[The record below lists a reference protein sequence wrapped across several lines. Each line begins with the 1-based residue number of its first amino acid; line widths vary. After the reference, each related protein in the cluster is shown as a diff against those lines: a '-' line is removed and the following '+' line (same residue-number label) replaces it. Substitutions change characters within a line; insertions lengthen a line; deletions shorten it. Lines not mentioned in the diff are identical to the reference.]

1 MNNKWLGLLG
11 LAIILAAFYYFSDR
25 SNIDIDTS
33 LDDQVSETDSL
44 AVDPNAKFLYGI
56 DVTGLNII
64 EGTVARNQT
73 LGSILSPFEVPYQII
88 DELAKK
94 SKEIFDVRNI
104 AFNKNFKLITA
115 EDSTSVKPRYFIYE
129 PNAAEYVVFDLDSLE
144 IYKKE
149 KPAEIRTREIGGVIQ
164 TSLYVDM
171 IEKGVGPDLIDLFAD
186 LYGWSVDF
194 QRLQKG
200 DKFKVV
206 FDEKFVEDQSVG
218 VVGIQT
224 AYFEH
229 MGEPYHAIP
238 FEQNGE
244 MNFFDQE
251 GNSLKKAF
259 LRDPL
264 KYSRIS
270 SRYNLRRFH
279 PVQKRYK
286 PHLGTDYAAP
296 RGTEI
301 RTVGDGTVVEAGYSR
316 GNGNYVK
323 IKHNGTYSTQYL
335 HMSKIGKGIKKGS
348 RVRQGQVIGY
358 VGSTGLATGPHLC
371 FRFWK
376 HGKQVDWLRE
386 KIPPSEP
393 ILAENKDAFELV
405 KRDAIQVLAAISVE
419 GESEK
424 TLASNQKIQ
433 PEVAGE

>member
-11 LAIILAAFYYFSDR
+11 LAIIFAAFYYFSDR
-25 SNIDIDTS
+25 SNTDIDKS
-33 LDDQVSETDSL
+33 LDDQISETDSL

-218 VVGIQT
+218 VIGIQT

-335 HMSKIGKGIKKGS
+335 HMSKIGKGIKKGT

-419 GESEK
+419 EEPER

-433 PEVAGE
+433 TGVAGE